1 MLYGNTDQIDI
12 TPSLGTLINGE
23 FTTRYAN
30 KIADPLFA
38 KAIYMHDGKTKLLIM
53 VVDIC
58 VMKRDFLDSL
68 KAGIEQSIGV
78 PASNQLISSTH
89 AHSTG
94 SIADLLMGHID
105 LAYRNQLAE
114 KLLKLATLVVQKE
127 QKIKI
132 AFGKVLKPDH
142 LTSRR
147 YRMKDS
153 YQPRNPVLKTVDAVK
168 TNPFGYESEI
178 IEPTSIPDPEV
189 CFIGIKNGS
198 DEWIGLLANY
208 GLHYVGDCERGTI
221 TADYFGYFSN
231 KIASLLNSNRIVS
244 VMSNGTSGEVN
255 IWDFIDGDRYPKN
268 YHEKSKYIGEDIA
281 EAVFTSI
288 NGLSWETEADL
299 EVLYQEISLNKRL
312 ISPDLLKESYAILA
326 KTDYEAVAYTDKDLY
341 EKVYARE
348 QVLLE
353 SIPQQIFFPVQCF
366 RIGKVLLGGLGG
378 EFFSASGKALK
389 QESDFYFSICLANDY
404 VGYVPPANEFIN
416 GGYETWRCRSSFL
429 EENAEEKVIAC
440 MLSMIKKLKSNER

>member
-1 MLYGNTDQIDI
+1 MLFGNTDQIDI

-38 KAIYMHDGKTKLLIM
+38 KAIYMHDGKTKMLIM

-58 VMKRDFLDSL
+58 VMKRDFLDIL
-68 KAGIEQSIGV
+68 KASIEQSTGI

-105 LAYRNQLAE
+105 LAYRTLLAE
-114 KLLKLATLVVQKE
+114 KLLKLATIVILKE
-127 QKIKI
+127 QTIKI
-132 AFGKVLKPDH
+132 AFGKVLKPEH

-153 YQPRNPVLKTVDAVK
+153 YQPWNPVLKTTDAVK
-168 TNPFGYESEI
+168 TNPFGHESEI
-178 IEPTSIPDPEV
+178 IERTSIPDPEV
-189 CFIGIKNGS
+189 CYIGIKNES

-231 KIASLLNSNRIVS
+231 KITSLLDSNHIVS
-244 VMSNGTSGEVN
+244 MMSNGTSGEVN

-281 EAVFTSI
+281 EAVFSSFD
-288 NGLSWETEADL
+288 GLSWETDANL
-299 EVLYQEISLNKRL
+299 EVLYQDISLNKRL

-326 KTDYEAVAYTDKDLY
+326 KTDYEAVTYTD
-341 EKVYARE
+341 E
-348 QVLLE
+348 VLLE
-353 SIPQQIFFPVQCF
+353 SFPQQIFLPVQCF
-366 RIGKVLLGGLGG
+366 RIGHILLGGLGG

-429 EENAEEKVIAC
+429 EENAERRVVAN
-440 MLSMIKKLKSNER
+440 MLSMIKKLKGDEH